1 MSDDP
6 TRSPFS
12 ALRASV
18 AENDGAARER
28 ARALLDERIASEVV
42 AGAPVIPR
50 RARLRRELRRGH
62 WIASVAAAVLVA
74 GGGGALAAILL
85 QTEHTGHLPVFT
97 PQGTLSARFHVG
109 SRARGYCWTSSLAA
123 DAADAYRCMAGNAI
137 NDPCFAASAH
147 ARTVAC
153 FIDPWHAVTL
163 LTLSR
168 PLPRHGPPVRDA
180 LPWAIETSNGHRCV
194 FLTGATAPM
203 GGERIN
209 YGCVGGSYLI
219 GSPDRRAPLWTIRS
233 AARYIPDRPGHP
245 TPIGHFP
252 LVAIKLTVP

>member
-1 MSDDP
+1 MSEDP

-18 AENDGAARER
+18 PARNEAARER
-28 ARALLDERIASEVV
+28 ARVLLDEHIGAARAQLPASAQRRRRVRAPRGRLIAVLAAAVVV
-42 AGAPVIPR
+42 AGA
-50 RARLRRELRRGH
+50 
-62 WIASVAAAVLVA
+62 
-74 GGGGALAAILL
+74 GGAVAAILL
-85 QTEHTGHLPVFT
+85 RTDHTGHLPVFT
-97 PQGTLSARFHVG
+97 AQGALSSQFHVG
-109 SRARGYCWTSSLAA
+109 SRGRGYCWTSSLAT
-123 DAADAYRCMAGNAI
+123 AATDAYRCIQGNAI
-137 NDPCFAASAH
+137 HDPCFAAGPQ

-163 LTLSR
+163 LVLTR
-168 PLPRHGPPVRDA
+168 PLPAHAPAVRDA
-180 LPWAIETSNGHRCV
+180 LPWAIETSDGRRCV
-194 FLTGATAPM
+194 YLTGATAPM

-233 AARYIPDRPGHP
+233 ANGYVPDRPGHP
-245 TPIGHFP
+245 TPIGRFP